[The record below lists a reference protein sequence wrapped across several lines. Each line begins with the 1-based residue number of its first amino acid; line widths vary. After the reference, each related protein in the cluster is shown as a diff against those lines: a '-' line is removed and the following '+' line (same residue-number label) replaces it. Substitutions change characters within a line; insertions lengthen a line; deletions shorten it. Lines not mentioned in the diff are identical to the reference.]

1 MAALVSH
8 QAVYQRSSSR
18 HSASL
23 LQWAQER
30 ALSFWVPTDA
40 NTEQEANQAFS
51 DAPTVIFLDCF
62 RAHAAR
68 LVAYLALQL
77 AQYVPVHAL
86 GTGHGL

>member
-1 MAALVSH
+1 M
-8 QAVYQRSSSR
+8 
-18 HSASL
+18 
-23 LQWAQER
+23 
-30 ALSFWVPTDA
+30 PTDA
-40 NTEQEANQAFS
+40 NTEQQTNQAFS
-51 DAPTVIFLDCF
+51 DSPTVIFLDCF